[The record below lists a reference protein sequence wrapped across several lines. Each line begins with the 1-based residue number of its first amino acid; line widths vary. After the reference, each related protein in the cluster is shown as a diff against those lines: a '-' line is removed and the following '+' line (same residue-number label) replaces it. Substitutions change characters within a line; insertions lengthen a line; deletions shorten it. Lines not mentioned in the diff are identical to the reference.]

1 MLADSD
7 ALHDDTPPRNA
18 AEAVQRLTQE
28 TQSLAT
34 KLRQLIGSLQRSSS
48 DNVSSTLQHLAV
60 YDEAVQSLQANAT
73 AAILASDAMQQACGK
88 LYEELAAVDSLAK
101 EVHDLRNKV
110 EQLEAQMSA
119 RLRS

>member
-18 AEAVQRLTQE
+18 AEAVQRLTQK

-110 EQLEAQMSA
+110 EQLEAHISA
-119 RLRS
+119 KLRS

>member
-7 ALHDDTPPRNA
+7 AIRDETPPRHA

-28 TQSLAT
+28 AQSLAT

-48 DNVSSTLQHLAV
+48 DSVSSTLQHLAV

-73 AAILASDAMQQACGK
+73 AAIVASDAMQQACGK
-88 LYEELAAVDSLAK
+88 LYEELAALDSLAK

-110 EQLEAQMSA
+110 EQLEAQVTA
-119 RLRS
+119 KLRS

>member
-119 RLRS
+119 KLRS

>member
-1 MLADSD
+1 MLADSGVVR
-7 ALHDDTPPRNA
+7 DDTPPRNA
-18 AEAVQRLTQE
+18 PEAVQRLTQE
-28 TQSLAT
+28 TQSLAK

-60 YDEAVQSLQANAT
+60 YNEAVQSLQANAT

-101 EVHDLRNKV
+101 EVHDLRNRV
-110 EQLEAQMSA
+110 EQLEGQVSA
-119 RLRS
+119 KLRS

>member
-7 ALHDDTPPRNA
+7 AVRDDTPPRNA
-18 AEAVQRLTQE
+18 AEAVQRLTE
-28 TQSLAT
+28 ESQSLAT

-110 EQLEAQMSA
+110 EQLEAHISA
-119 RLRS
+119 KLRS